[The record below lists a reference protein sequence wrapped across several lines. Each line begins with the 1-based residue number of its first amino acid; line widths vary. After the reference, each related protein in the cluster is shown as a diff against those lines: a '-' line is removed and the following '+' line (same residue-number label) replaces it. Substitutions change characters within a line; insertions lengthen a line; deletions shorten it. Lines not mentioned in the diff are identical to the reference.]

1 MGKRAG
7 CGGRGERAGDEVK
20 GRAAVPGSVL
30 GDSVPKVRRRGPGA
44 TEVARCRGKGALP
57 AQDGTGRLGWRSRQV
72 STFACLS
79 DISCQTRGDVLG
91 QSESESHSVVS
102 YSL

>member
-7 CGGRGERAGDEVK
+7 CGRGGERAGDEVK

-30 GDSVPKVRRRGPGA
+30 GDGVPRIRRRGPGA

-57 AQDGTGRLGWRSRQV
+57 AQDGDRQLDW
-72 STFACLS
+72 TP
-79 DISCQTRGDVLG
+79 TRPGPPRGTPRVPVPFL
-91 QSESESHSVVS
+91 
-102 YSL
+102 

>member
-7 CGGRGERAGDEVK
+7 CGRGGERAGDEVK

-30 GDSVPKVRRRGPGA
+30 GDGVPRIRRRGPGA

-57 AQDGTGRLGWRSRQV
+57 AQVGDRQLDWRSRQV
-72 STFACLS
+72 STFACLG
-79 DISCQTRGDVLG
+79 DISCQTRVLG
-91 QSESESHSVVS
+91 QSESESHSLVS